1 MHNIHN
7 IHMAIHIYIYI
18 YSPIRTWI
26 IKQIERCRW
35 PMLDTKTQQQIW
47 QWPTHSVV
55 NVVVVTSVAVA
66 VVVVAVV
73 SLYMLG

>member
-1 MHNIHN
+1 
-7 IHMAIHIYIYI
+7 MAIHIYIYI

-35 PMLDTKTQQQIW
+35 PMLDTKTQQQQIS
-47 QWPTHSVV
+47 QWPTHSVAY
-55 NVVVVTSVAVA
+55 VVVVTSVAVA

-73 SLYMLG
+73 VVVVVSLYMLG